1 MDNHTRIE
9 GCANS
14 TARVRARR
22 ILPPLYR
29 RNDSDNQPSAH
40 PSRRSEERTA
50 TRAMT
55 GLMSHWAT
63 TGGIIERCV
72 HYYRS
77 LFGNRSAERMKLV
90 AITCR
95 YSVRR
100 SVAAYRQTWRL
111 YTRLESFAPISK
123 PMPNVVCSLRG
134 QTTAVAFL
142 AYVMQSNYG
151 AFEPS
156 PVRVKLFKIKS
167 S

>member
-1 MDNHTRIE
+1 MHCIWSAWCLPQEVNNHTRIE

-14 TARVRARR
+14 SARVRARR

-29 RNDSDNQPSAH
+29 RDDSDNQPSAH
-40 PSRRSEERTA
+40 PSRRPKERTA

-77 LFGNRSAERMKLV
+77 LFGNRSAERLKLV

-100 SVAAYRQTWRL
+100 SVVASDRHGG
-111 YTRLESFAPISK
+111 YTIDSSLSRPFRNRCRMSSAIVAR
-123 PMPNVVCSLRG
+123 PNDSCCLFSLRY
-134 QTTAVAFL
+134 A
-142 AYVMQSNYG
+142 
-151 AFEPS
+151 
-156 PVRVKLFKIKS
+156 K
-167 S
+167 